1 MASDISDPS
10 QAAADENAYE
20 GADVEV
26 SSTEGGPDSA
36 DDSSEGE
43 PKPGGLGTDGT
54 IPDNPNGVAAGHS
67 DTASHFNPEED
78 EESA

>member
-10 QAAADENAYE
+10 QAAEDENAYE

-26 SSTEGGPDSA
+26 SPTEGAPS
-36 DDSSEGE
+36 DDSEGE
-43 PKPGGLGTDGT
+43 PKTGGLGTDGT
-54 IPDNPNGVAAGHS
+54 IPNNPDGVAAGHS

>member
-20 GADVEV
+20 GADVEM
-26 SSTEGGPDSA
+26 SPTEGAPS
-36 DDSSEGE
+36 DDSEGE
-43 PKPGGLGTDGT
+43 PKPGGLGTDRT
-54 IPDNPNGVAAGHS
+54 IPNDPDGVAAGHS

-78 EESA
+78 EKSA

>member
-1 MASDISDPS
+1 MASEISDPS

-26 SSTEGGPDSA
+26 SPTEGAPS
-36 DDSSEGE
+36 DDAEGE

-54 IPDNPNGVAAGHS
+54 IPRDPDGVAAGHS

-78 EESA
+78 GESA

>member
-26 SSTEGGPDSA
+26 SPAESA
-36 DDSSEGE
+36 TNDAEGE
-43 PKPGGLGTDGT
+43 SKPGGLGADGT
-54 IPDNPNGVAAGHS
+54 IPNDPDGVAAGHS

-78 EESA
+78 EESN

>member
-10 QAAADENAYE
+10 QAAADEDAYE

-26 SSTEGGPDSA
+26 SPTEGTG
-36 DDSSEGE
+36 DDSEGE

-54 IPDNPNGVAAGHS
+54 IPNDPDGVAAGHS